1 MPTLTFAAGSC
12 NVTRCHI
19 SITAPQ
25 AVTAVAPRADP
36 AAARMRAAWAR
47 LSPLPGGRW
56 LFSRLLGS
64 LIPYTGSIAPLVLD
78 LEPGYARIRM
88 ADRRRVRNHLHSV
101 HAIAL
106 ANLAE
111 VTSGLAMTAA
121 LPDAV
126 RGIVVRISIDYAK
139 KARGTL
145 TAECRCTVPAVH
157 ERIEC
162 PVTAVVRDATG
173 EPVAQ
178 ATVHWLL
185 APVA

>member
-1 MPTLTFAAGSC
+1 M
-12 NVTRCHI
+12 
-19 SITAPQ
+19 
-25 AVTAVAPRADP
+25 APRAD
-36 AAARMRAAWAR
+36 AAATRLRAAWTR
-47 LSPLPGGRW
+47 LRPLPGGRW
-56 LFSRLLGS
+56 LFSRLLGR
-64 LIPYTGSIAPLVLD
+64 LIPYTGTIAPFVLD

-88 ADRRRVRNHLHSV
+88 PDRRRVRNHLHSV

-121 LPDAV
+121 LPDSV

-139 KARGTL
+139 KARGSL
-145 TAECRCTVPAVH
+145 TAECRCTVPSVH
-157 ERIEC
+157 ERVEC
-162 PVTAVVRDATG
+162 PVTAVVRDAAG

>member
-1 MPTLTFAAGSC
+1 
-12 NVTRCHI
+12 
-19 SITAPQ
+19 
-25 AVTAVAPRADP
+25 
-36 AAARMRAAWAR
+36 MRAAWAR

-56 LFSRLLGS
+56 LFSKLLGS
-64 LIPYTGSIAPLVLD
+64 LIPYTGSITPIVLD

-88 ADRRRVRNHLHSV
+88 ADRRRVRNHLKSV

-121 LPDAV
+121 LPASV

-139 KARGTL
+139 KARGAL
-145 TAECRCTVPAVH
+145 TAECRCTVPPVT
-157 ERIEC
+157 ERVEC
-162 PVTAVVRDATG
+162 PVTAVVRDAAGDT
-173 EPVAQ
+173 VAQ

-185 APVA
+185 APLT